1 MNLSTMR
8 TNVRRDLKDED
19 ASNYRWTDDE
29 IDRAIAKAVKEFSL
43 YVPREMKSTLA
54 TVDDSIELDISTLT
68 DRISVDKVE
77 YEIDQEPRLFVKF
90 EVYLDILY
98 FRETEG
104 NGENCKVYWSK
115 LHTLDA
121 STSTLPAHLEDLVAL
136 GAAAY
141 AALAWAEYST
151 NKANYG
157 GQDVDRDYGSWGVA
171 RLREFIKGCKKAS
184 KKAGG
189 QFTHRRLYYDDYD

>member
-54 TVDDSIELDISTLT
+54 TVDNSIELDISTLT

-77 YEIDQEPRLFVKF
+77 FAIDQEPRLFTRF
-90 EVYLDILY
+90 EVYQDKLY

-104 NGENCKVYWSK
+104 DGNNCYVYWSK
-115 LHTLDA
+115 LHTLDVT
-121 STSTLPAHLEDLVAL
+121 TSTLPAQHEDLVAL

-141 AALAWAEYST
+141 AALAQAEYST

-157 GQDVDRDYGSWGVA
+157 GQDVDRDYRSWAEA
-171 RLREFIKGCKKAS
+171 RLREFIKGCNQAS